1 MTEWPQL
8 DDIHR
13 AIRAHDGAASAPDI
27 ARHLGKAET
36 GIRRVIRAAVP
47 RGRPVVNAPTEA
59 DVLTTLGFQLV
70 ARADE
75 ARPAQRKDLLVAALL
90 VLTAAGHGHPDT
102 ATELDA
108 LMRGGDARG
117 NQTDQ

>member
-1 MTEWPQL
+1 M
-8 DDIHR
+8 
-13 AIRAHDGAASAPDI
+13 
-27 ARHLGKAET
+27 
-36 GIRRVIRAAVP
+36 
-47 RGRPVVNAPTEA
+47 NAQTEA
-59 DVLTTLGFQLV
+59 DVLPTLGFQLV

-90 VLTAAGHGHPDT
+90 VLTVAGHGHPDTATELDDT

-117 NQTDQ
+117 NHADQ

>member
-1 MTEWPQL
+1 MGNQQAAAAQPQG
-8 DDIHR
+8 H
-13 AIRAHDGAASAPDI
+13 AAGE
-27 ARHLGKAET
+27 R
-36 GIRRVIRAAVP
+36 
-47 RGRPVVNAPTEA
+47 VNAPTEA

-117 NQTDQ
+117 NRADQ